1 MIRIVPS
8 KLGMLG
14 RLNSLGNNSMWG
26 RLKEIK
32 EFKMLPGVLN
42 QLVLRN

>member
-1 MIRIVPS
+1 
-8 KLGMLG
+8 ML
-14 RLNSLGNNSMWG
+14 RWLNSLGDNSMYG

-32 EFKMLPGVLN
+32 EFKIIPRVLS